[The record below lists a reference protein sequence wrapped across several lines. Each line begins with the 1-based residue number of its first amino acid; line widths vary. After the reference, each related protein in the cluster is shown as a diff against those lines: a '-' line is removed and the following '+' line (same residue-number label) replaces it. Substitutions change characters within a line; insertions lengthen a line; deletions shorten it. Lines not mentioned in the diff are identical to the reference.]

1 MLLELLDYIAE
12 NKCSDLHLKVG
23 SRPIQRKDTV
33 LSYFGRKEPLT
44 KEEMDRIVNELFTE
58 YAWHNFKKNLNF
70 DMSYEIPGKAR
81 FRVNVSRD
89 KDSYTLAARYIP
101 KEIPGMKELRL
112 PEKLKDITSMS
123 DGLILV
129 TGATGNGKSTTV
141 ASMLNYLN
149 QRLNRRIYTLEDPIE
164 YEFEDDCSIITQREL
179 GRDMVSFDLALKYV
193 LRQDPDI
200 IFVGEMRDKET
211 VKAAIRAAETG
222 HLVIAILH
230 TRDATQTIDRII
242 DIFPGEQQSQVK
254 SQLSKLLQM
263 IVSQQLLINRKG
275 GMILACELLINTPAI
290 GNLIREGKG
299 HQIYSM
305 LETGGE
311 YGMMTFENALE
322 ELAKGGYIDKG
333 DKEKNVASRAIYKDK
348 EKERV

>member
-1 MLLELLDYIAE
+1 MLLEWLDYIAE

-33 LSYFGRKEPLT
+33 LSYFGREESLT
-44 KEEMDRIVNELFTE
+44 KEEMDGIVKELFTE
-58 YAWHNFKKNLNF
+58 YAWKNFEKNMNF

-81 FRVNVSRD
+81 FRINIS
-89 KDSYTLAARYIP
+89 KDRNSYTLAARYIP

-112 PEKLKDITSMS
+112 PEKLKDITAMS

-164 YEFEDDCSIITQREL
+164 YEFEDDRSIITQREL

-200 IFVGEMRDKET
+200 IFVGEMRDRET
-211 VKAAIRAAETG
+211 VEAAIRAAETG
-222 HLVIAILH
+222 HLVIATLH

-242 DIFPGEQQSQVK
+242 DIFPGDQQIQIK

-263 IVSQQLLINRKG
+263 IVSQQLLISRKG
-275 GMILACELLINTPAI
+275 GMVLACEVLINTPAI

-299 HQIYSM
+299 HQVYSM
-305 LETGGE
+305 IETGRE
-311 YGMMTFENALE
+311 YGMMTFEHALE
-322 ELAKGGYIDKG
+322 DLAKDGYIDKE
-333 DKEKNVASRAIYKDK
+333 DKDKNVSARAIYK